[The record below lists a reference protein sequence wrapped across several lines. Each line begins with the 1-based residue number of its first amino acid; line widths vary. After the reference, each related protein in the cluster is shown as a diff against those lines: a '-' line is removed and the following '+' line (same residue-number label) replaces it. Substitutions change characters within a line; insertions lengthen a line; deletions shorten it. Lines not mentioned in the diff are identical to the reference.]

1 MRSYSTL
8 LLVFVC
14 ALLAVC
20 VPVQENPA
28 SPAADPLASSPLD
41 SRPLEFFEK
50 RQFHSADYE
59 ASSPPPRVLLKP
71 ASANRHQGLVS
82 RAILAEDSL
91 QHGMSAKH
99 HGDGHRDINWR
110 VAKPKDKRKIVDA
123 HAPLFESANDP
134 NTNPDTQIAKSVDKN
149 VDALDN
155 LFSRDPKVVKP
166 ILSHTHSLI
175 NHNHHGDENKSETG
189 HHGHTSELGKA
200 ALDELDEYCED

>member
-14 ALLAVC
+14 ALLAVS

-41 SRPLEFFEK
+41 SRPLRFFEK

-59 ASSPPPRVLLKP
+59 ASSPPPRVPSKFG
-71 ASANRHQGLVS
+71 SANRHQGLVS

-91 QHGMSAKH
+91 QGGMLAKH
-99 HGDGHRDINWR
+99 RGDGHRDINWR
-110 VAKPKDKRKIVDA
+110 VAKPKEKRRIADT
-123 HAPLFESANDP
+123 HHPLYESANDP
-134 NTNPDTQIAKSVDKN
+134 NTNPETQIAKSVDKN
-149 VDALDN
+149 VAVLGDLY
-155 LFSRDPKVVKP
+155 SRDPKVVKP
-166 ILSHTHSLI
+166 ILSHGLI
-175 NHNHHGDENKSETG
+175 NHNHHGEENKFETG
-189 HHGHTSELGKA
+189 HHGHTSELGQA